1 MSFLIQKAHLKQEQR
16 MYTGPILFLMRK
28 PRQREATETACGL
41 HSRFMSEQ
49 ELRVSGGVEGA
60 QGWDQGTLLF
70 S

>member
-1 MSFLIQKAHLKQEQR
+1 